1 MPRFAA
7 NLSMMFPELP
17 FLERFGAAQRAGFQ
31 AVEFMFPYEHPA
43 SAIAEQLEAHDL
55 LQVLFNLPPGDW
67 SKGERGL
74 ACLPDRGPEF
84 EDGVGRAVEYATA
97 LRCPRLNCLS
107 GIRSDR
113 ITPSQGQELLLER
126 VRFAANFAASAG
138 ITLMIEP
145 LNSIDVP
152 GFFLARNDEVA
163 AILSTLSDVPN
174 VALQFDAYHT
184 HMMGEDVVAAFDKH
198 QKILGHVQVSDV
210 PGRHE
215 PGSGEIDFAAFFAAL
230 DARNYD
236 GWVGCEYRP
245 KGETLAGL
253 GWLKR
258 YSACFDDS
266 PMTRK

>member
-7 NLSMMFPELP
+7 NLSTMFPELP
-17 FLERFGAAQRAGFQ
+17 FLERFGAARRAGFR

-43 SAIAEQLEAHDL
+43 SVLAEQLAAHDL
-55 LQVLFNLPPGDW
+55 VQVLFNLPPGDW

-74 ACLPDRGPEF
+74 ACVPDRGAEF
-84 EDGVGRAVEYATA
+84 EDGVGRALDYAKA

-107 GIRSDR
+107 GIESDR
-113 ITPSQGQELLLER
+113 ITPARSRDLLLER
-126 VRFAANFAASAG
+126 VRFAANFVAPAG
-138 ITLMIEP
+138 IALLIEP

-152 GFFLARNDEVA
+152 GFFLPRNDAVA
-163 AILSTLSDVPN
+163 GIIEALPDVAN

-184 HMMGEDVVAAFDKH
+184 HMMGGDVVAEFAKYR
-198 QKILGHVQVSDV
+198 KILGHVQVSDV

-215 PGSGEIDFAAFFAAL
+215 PGSGEIDFEAFFGAL
-230 DARNYD
+230 DAAEYD

-245 KGETLAGL
+245 KGKTVAGL

-258 YSACFDDS
+258 FSACH
-266 PMTRK
+266 R